1 MGAAATRLDSMSAGP
16 TFRSRI
22 VGALRRRD
30 FDGDFAEV
38 STAPD
43 GFTLKGAD
51 RGFLHV
57 PFERVVRMRVGFT
70 ETKSGLVYE
79 AKVWLDGERVPLAFF
94 PYDRTDARGY
104 SGAMRALAASLAE
117 SGKLDRV
124 QRGVSSVEALLGPAL
139 IAPVVLFALFAA
151 SISADPLVW
160 WHFVVIPL
168 VPSVVLGILIWRAV
182 TRHMPRA
189 VTSLAELDV
198 QLP

>member
-1 MGAAATRLDSMSAGP
+1 MSVGP

-22 VGALRRRD
+22 VGALRRHD

-43 GFTLKGAD
+43 GLTLKGAD

-57 PFERVVRMRVGFT
+57 PFERVVRLRVGFT
-70 ETKSGLVYE
+70 EAKQGLIYE
-79 AKVWLDGERVPLAFF
+79 AKVWLDGERAPLAFF
-94 PYDRTDARGY
+94 LYDRREDARGY

-124 QRGVSSVEALLGPAL
+124 QRGVSLFGALLGPAL
-139 IAPVVLFALFAA
+139 MVPVVVFALFGA
-151 SISADPLVW
+151 SVSADPPVW

-168 VPSVVLGILIWRAV
+168 IPSVVLGLLIWRTV

-189 VTSLAELDV
+189 VTSLAELDL